1 MTEETLEPVETETD
15 PEERIRELTAE
26 NRRLRKQIK
35 RMREAAAT
43 SKKVEFSKIIF
54 CGVSIVTISITVF
67 SCWIIYSTMDTSA
80 LAYLIPAVFAEMAS
94 ATGFYYTKAKAE
106 TNQIDE
112 RQRRAARGGQLQRLL
127 RRWNMSL
134 TGKNNEEK
142 IWNFSHRQGA

>member
-1 MTEETLEPVETETD
+1 MTEETLEPVETGTD
-15 PEERIRELTAE
+15 PEERIQELTAE

-35 RMREAAAT
+35 RMREAAAA

-80 LAYLIPAVFAEMAS
+80 LSYLIPAVFAEMAS

-106 TNQIDE
+106 N
-112 RQRRAARGGQLQRLL
+112 
-127 RRWNMSL
+127 
-134 TGKNNEEK
+134 K
-142 IWNFSHRQGA
+142 IKLMNANGVQPEADNFNDF

>member
-15 PEERIRELTAE
+15 PEEQIRELTAE

-54 CGVSIVTISITVF
+54 CGASIVTILITVF

-94 ATGFYYTKAKAE
+94 ATGFYSRRPRLKTKS
-106 TNQIDE
+106 N
-112 RQRRAARGGQLQRLL
+112 
-127 RRWNMSL
+127 
-134 TGKNNEEK
+134 
-142 IWNFSHRQGA
+142 